1 VSLTPNGCKGKQD
14 LSELA
19 MPYLLANV
27 GLDIFPTLACYPCDN
42 LRPPIEKSDRESA
55 VDVTVKWMDGAMF
68 VGESGSGHSV
78 VMDGPEDLGGRNLGP
93 RPMEM
98 LLLGTG
104 GCAIYDVL
112 SMLKKSRQEV
122 RDCRVE
128 IQAERADA
136 VPAVFT
142 KLNMHFV
149 VSGTSLKEN
158 HVKRA
163 VDLSAEKYCSASI
176 MLDAAGVVITHS
188 YAIEEV

>member
-1 VSLTPNGCKGKQD
+1 VEG
-14 LSELA
+14 
-19 MPYLLANV
+19 
-27 GLDIFPTLACYPCDN
+27 
-42 LRPPIEKSDRESA
+42 
-55 VDVTVKWMDGAMF
+55 TVKWMDGAMF
-68 VGESGSGHSV
+68 VAESGSGHSV

-112 SMLKKSRQEV
+112 SMLKKSRQSV

-128 IQAERADA
+128 LQAERADA

-142 KLNMHFV
+142 RINLHFV
-149 VSGTSLKEN
+149 VTGAGLKEA

-163 VDLSAEKYCSASI
+163 VELSAEKYCSASI
-176 MLDAAGVVITHS
+176 MLGAAGVEVSHS
-188 YAIEEV
+188 YAIEEE

>member
-1 VSLTPNGCKGKQD
+1 MQ
-14 LSELA
+14 A
-19 MPYLLANV
+19 
-27 GLDIFPTLACYPCDN
+27 
-42 LRPPIEKSDRESA
+42 
-55 VDVTVKWMDGAMF
+55 TVKWMDGAMF

-104 GCAIYDVL
+104 GCAMYDVL
-112 SMLKKSRQEV
+112 SMLKKARQDV

-128 IQAERADA
+128 IQAQRADA

-142 KLNMHFV
+142 QLNMHFV
-149 VSGTSLKEN
+149 VTGSGLKEN

-163 VDLSAEKYCSASI
+163 VELSAEKYCSASI
-176 MLDAAGVVITHS
+176 MLEAAGVEMSHS
-188 YAIEEV
+188 YEIEDLAAES